1 MTRERDNLRK
11 FDYLA
16 VLNLVMII
24 HDQNPKLI
32 EKELQQNLI
41 KVSLEWHFPFFLIYP
56 IWHGS
61 RDISR
66 GHVIVTGFD
75 YIKLRNYELF

>member
-1 MTRERDNLRK
+1 VTRERDNLRK

-41 KVSLEWHFPFFLIYP
+41 KVSLE
-56 IWHGS
+56 
-61 RDISR
+61 
-66 GHVIVTGFD
+66 
-75 YIKLRNYELF
+75 